1 MSENETRNA
10 RLTRKETVKR
20 LHQYISLQLAEFVFA
35 LRAFVTTH
43 AGGTLKRNLRKLTIT
58 KLLHRAKNSGVKKSE
73 RKIALDSLFP
83 HDALSIIILEKEYPE
98 GSDGTHQSNRS
109 LVDETLEEKTNRET
123 AAAALAR
130 RRNHPLLDAGH
141 CNEPLGELPG
151 RESEMTTVSGEF
163 VDFNADAEE
172 MANPVADAPLG
183 EADKGE
189 ADKDVA

>member
-20 LHQYISLQLAEFVFA
+20 LHQYISLQLTEFVFA

-130 RRNHPLLDAGH
+130 NHPLLDAGH

-163 VDFNADAEE
+163 FNAD
-172 MANPVADAPLG
+172 
-183 EADKGE
+183 
-189 ADKDVA
+189 